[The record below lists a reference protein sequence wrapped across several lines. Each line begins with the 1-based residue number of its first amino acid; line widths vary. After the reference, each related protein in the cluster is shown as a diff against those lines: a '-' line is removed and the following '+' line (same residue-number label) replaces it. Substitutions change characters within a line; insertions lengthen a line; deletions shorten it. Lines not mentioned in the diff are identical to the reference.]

1 LGDNVIYL
9 SGTVHLLR
17 LSDYALSDEFD
28 EAYTTLFCLH
38 PDCRGADRNAGGKF
52 KPGLLISAL
61 QILVF
66 QSMGFTPQA
75 VDVFFHTRAPGDGK
89 AGW

>member
-1 LGDNVIYL
+1 MERCIYCDL
-9 SGTVHLLR
+9 AITRCQMNLTRPTQPFS
-17 LSDYALSDEFD
+17 
-28 EAYTTLFCLH
+28 AYTQTAGVLTGML
-38 PDCRGADRNAGGKF
+38 GGKF